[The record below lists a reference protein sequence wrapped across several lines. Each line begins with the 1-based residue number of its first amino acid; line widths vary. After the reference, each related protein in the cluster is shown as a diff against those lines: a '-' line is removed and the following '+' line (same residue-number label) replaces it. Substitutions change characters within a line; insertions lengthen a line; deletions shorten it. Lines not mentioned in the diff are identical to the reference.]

1 MYFKFDKCCTLAKK
15 NSKLVH
21 REEGK
26 NYLRSLVISIYKNH
40 CFYITNLK
48 ENSICL
54 NVILVN
60 NYLLRLIILKG
71 T

>member
-1 MYFKFDKCCTLAKK
+1 M
-15 NSKLVH
+15 H

-26 NYLRSLVISIYKNH
+26 SDLRSLDIGIYKNH
-40 CFYITNLK
+40 RFYIINLK

-54 NVILVN
+54 NVILTN
-60 NYLLRLIILKG
+60 NYLWRLIILKE

>member
-1 MYFKFDKCCTLAKK
+1 MCTLAKK

-21 REEGK
+21 KEEGK
-26 NYLRSLVISIYKNH
+26 NDLRSLVISVYKNH
-40 CFYITNLK
+40 CFYIINLK
-48 ENSICL
+48 KIVCL

>member
-1 MYFKFDKCCTLAKK
+1 M
-15 NSKLVH
+15 H

-26 NYLRSLVISIYKNH
+26 NDLRSLVISVYKNH
-40 CFYITNLK
+40 CFYIINLK
-48 ENSICL
+48 KNSICL

>member
-1 MYFKFDKCCTLAKK
+1 MCTLAKK
-15 NSKLVH
+15 KNLKLVH

-26 NYLRSLVISIYKNH
+26 NDLRSLVISVYKNH
-40 CFYITNLK
+40 CFYIINLK
-48 ENSICL
+48 KNSICL